1 MKFQEKTYT
10 GITSSTTTITA
21 YFTRKSRG
29 KRKINFS
36 LPFLV
41 QVLIPVVSLFFIL
54 GFAFLPFFLHI
65 EAKRL
70 RIENISSISQ
80 LVKKDILDFFEEKS
94 GQDVRDLIHSVFS
107 ACEKSLWTKSCQVD
121 FALPDV
127 ISVKFE
133 EIIPVAFLLD
143 GDKIF
148 IVSQYGEKIQ
158 TPILISEMYEK
169 GLNTFPIPFL
179 IIKSVN
185 CSLKEIADFLKYLYD
200 VKKGFADQ
208 VVCLDFSVEVYSRQG
223 YKIILPRN
231 DMNYAFSRFLNVESK
246 IQKEGISEVD
256 FRGNDKAFIK

>member
-1 MKFQEKTYT
+1 MKFEKTYA
-10 GITSSTTTITA
+10 GLTSSTTTITA
-21 YFTRKSRG
+21 YTTRRSRRKG
-29 KRKINFS
+29 KIN

-41 QVLIPVVSLFFIL
+41 QVLTPVISLFFIL
-54 GFAFLPFFLHI
+54 GFAILPFFLHI

-80 LVKKDILDFFEEKS
+80 LVKKDILDFFEENS
-94 GQDVRDLIHSVFS
+94 GKDVKDLIHSVFS

-121 FALPDV
+121 FALPDI

-143 GDKIF
+143 GDKVF

-158 TPILISEMYEK
+158 TPILISEMHQK

-179 IIKSVN
+179 IIKSGN
-185 CSLKEIADFLKYLYD
+185 CSLKEIADFLNYLYD
-200 VKKGFADQ
+200 VKKNFADQ
-208 VVCLDFSVEVYSRQG
+208 VVCLDFSVEIYSRQG
-223 YKIILPRN
+223 YKIILPRD
-231 DMNYAFSRFLNVESK
+231 DMKYAFSRFLSVESK
-246 IQKEGISEVD
+246 IQREGISEVD

>member
-10 GITSSTTTITA
+10 GLTSSSLNITA
-21 YFTRKSRG
+21 YITRKSRG
-29 KRKINFS
+29 KIKIN

-41 QVLIPVVSLFFIL
+41 QVLAPAISLFFIL
-54 GFAFLPFFLHI
+54 GFAFLPFFLNI

-70 RIENISSISQ
+70 RIENVSFISQ
-80 LVKKDILDFFEEKS
+80 LVREDILDFFEENS
-94 GQDVRDLIHSVFS
+94 GDDVRDLIHSVFS

-121 FALPDV
+121 FALPDI

-133 EIIPVAFLLD
+133 EIVPVAFLLD

-169 GLNTFPIPFL
+169 GINNFPIPFL
-179 IIKSVN
+179 IIKSEN
-185 CSLKEIADFLKYLYD
+185 CSLKEISDFLKYLYD
-200 VKKGFADQ
+200 VKKNFADQ

-223 YKIILPRN
+223 YKIILPR
-231 DMNYAFSRFLNVESK
+231 DEMKYAFSRFLNVESK

-256 FRGNDKAFIK
+256 FRGNGKAFIK